1 MCVCDIF
8 TWQRNGIEESWKPSH
23 CSLRHLALSVA
34 FKWHL
39 VEYFGSRTWRAPT
52 HRHMSNK
59 QIHVCVCMCLSNFAY
74 KKCINICSFKQCI
87 CVYVYVCVCLQKHV
101 NRVLQQ
107 KPAMSW
113 LPSKSESESATP
125 PTQSQSAQKST
136 PVACSCWL
144 RFAAF
149 VEWEINYFFTTKH
162 SAVHAG
168 ILSRK

>member
-1 MCVCDIF
+1 M
-8 TWQRNGIEESWKPSH
+8 
-23 CSLRHLALSVA
+23 A
-34 FKWHL
+34 
-39 VEYFGSRTWRAPT
+39 RANSQTYVKQT
-52 HRHMSNK
+52 H
-59 QIHVCVCMCLSNFAY
+59 IYVCVRMCLSNFAY
-74 KKCINICSFKQCI
+74 SKCINICSFKQCI
-87 CVYVYVCVCLQKHV
+87 CVYVCVCVCLQKHV

-113 LPSKSESESATP
+113 LPSKSESESAPP
-125 PTQSQSAQKST
+125 PTQLQSAQKST